1 MTFMEWALTMSLLF
15 NVILFAALQQRKHQL
30 TVLKDNAKRFAKY

>member
-1 MTFMEWALTMSLLF
+1 MTVMDWALTMSLCF
-15 NVILFAALQQRKHQL
+15 NVILFAALQQHKHRL